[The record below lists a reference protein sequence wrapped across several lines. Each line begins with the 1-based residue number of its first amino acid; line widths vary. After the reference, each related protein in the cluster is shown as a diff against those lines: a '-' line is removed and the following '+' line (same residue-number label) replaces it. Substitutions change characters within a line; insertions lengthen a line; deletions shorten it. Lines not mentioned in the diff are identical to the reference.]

1 MPRRTVAPALL
12 DTAERLFARHG
23 VNGVGVDAILADSG
37 RSSRS
42 LYQHFGSKEGL
53 AVAALKQRDAAW
65 LAWFRDAAT
74 APAEPERQLL
84 AMFDALE
91 TWFRQP
97 DFHGCPFVKVA
108 GEFPEQGHALRR
120 LAADHKRALLDFI
133 GSTARAAGFVAHA
146 RLARELFLLIEG
158 AIVSALVLNEP
169 AAARTARR
177 AAATLIAAHR
187 RDYAITSERR
197 EESEAAIRRP

>member
-12 DTAERLFARHG
+12 DTAERLIARHG
-23 VNGVGVDAILADSG
+23 VSGVGVDAILAGSG

-53 AVAALKQRDAAW
+53 AVAALKRRDVTWLDWLKDAA
-65 LAWFRDAAT
+65 RGPPD
-74 APAEPERQLL
+74 PERQLL

-97 DFHGCPFVKVA
+97 DFHGCPFIKVA
-108 GEFPEQGHALRR
+108 GEFPEQDNPLRR
-120 LAADHKRALLDFI
+120 VAADHKRALLDLI
-133 GSTARAAGFVAHA
+133 AATAKTAGFVAHA
-146 RLARELFLLIEG
+146 RLARELFLLFEG
-158 AIVSALVLNEP
+158 AIVAALVLNEP

-187 RDYAITSERR
+187 RDYGAPSPR
-197 EESEAAIRRP
+197 